1 MTRYADRAGSAGGA
15 ARRNAAEDDGHQNRE
30 SRPLTAPALTESP
43 LPPRP
48 PTTGAAAGTPWED
61 EGPDDRARRRG
72 RTGPA
77 VSDNQNLLA
86 EQRRALILDEVR
98 RRGGVRVNE
107 LTRKLSVSDM
117 TVRRDLDALS
127 RQGVIEKVHG
137 GAVPVVEA
145 STHEPGFE
153 AKSALELSAKEDIAR
168 AAAAM
173 AVPGSA
179 IALSG
184 GTTTYALAH
193 HLLEVP
199 DLTVVTNSTRVAE
212 VFHTGQRAGGA
223 GGQRPG
229 AAMVV
234 LTGGVRTPSDS
245 LVGPVA
251 DQAIRSLHFD
261 VLFLGVH
268 GISVEAGL
276 STPNLGEA
284 ETNRQF
290 VRSARRVVVVAD
302 HTKWGT
308 VGLSSFATLDQ
319 VDALVTDSGLSAE
332 AREEIAEY
340 LPGLVVAGESAVPG
354 EPVRG
359 ESVRGESVA
368 VGESADRSVSQ
379 DG

>member
-1 MTRYADRAGSAGGA
+1 LS
-15 ARRNAAEDDGHQNRE
+15 E
-30 SRPLTAPALTESP
+30 
-43 LPPRP
+43 
-48 PTTGAAAGTPWED
+48 
-61 EGPDDRARRRG
+61 
-72 RTGPA
+72 
-77 VSDNQNLLA
+77 NQNLLA

-117 TVRRDLDALS
+117 TVRRDLDALA

-153 AKSALELSAKEDIAR
+153 AKSTLELTAKEDIAR

-184 GTTTYALAH
+184 GTTTYALAQ
-193 HLLEVP
+193 HLLDVP
-199 DLTVVTNSTRVAE
+199 ELTVVTNSVRVAD
-212 VFHTGQRAGGA
+212 VFHAAQRLTGGPRAG
-223 GGQRPG
+223 
-229 AAMVV
+229 AATVV

-251 DQAIRSLHFD
+251 DQAIGSLHFD

-276 STPNLGEA
+276 STPNLAEA
-284 ETNRQF
+284 ETNRRF
-290 VRSARRVVVVAD
+290 VQSARRVVVVAD

-308 VGLSSFATLDQ
+308 VGLSSFATLEQ
-319 VDALVTDSGLSAE
+319 VDTFITDSGLSAG
-332 AREEIAEY
+332 AREEIEEH
-340 LPGLVVAGESAVPG
+340 LPGLVVAGETAAGDLS
-354 EPVRG
+354 
-359 ESVRGESVA
+359 ES
-368 VGESADRSVSQ
+368 
-379 DG
+379 

>member
-1 MTRYADRAGSAGGA
+1 MSR
-15 ARRNAAEDDGHQNRE
+15 
-30 SRPLTAPALTESP
+30 RPLRTV
-43 LPPRP
+43 RQR
-48 PTTGAAAGTPWED
+48 
-61 EGPDDRARRRG
+61 EGPD
-72 RTGPA
+72 PA
-77 VSDNQNLLA
+77 LSENQNLLA

-117 TVRRDLDALS
+117 TIRRDLDALA

-168 AAAAM
+168 AAAAL

-184 GTTTYALAH
+184 GTTTFALAR
-193 HLLEVP
+193 HLLDVP
-199 DLTVVTNSTRVAE
+199 DLTVVTNSVRVAD
-212 VFHTGQRAGGA
+212 VFHDAQRPAGGRGA
-223 GGQRPG
+223 RPG
-229 AAMVV
+229 AATVV

-251 DQAIRSLHFD
+251 DRAIDSLHFD

-268 GISVEAGL
+268 GISAEAGL
-276 STPNLGEA
+276 STPNLAEA
-284 ETNRQF
+284 ETNRRF
-290 VRSARRVVVVAD
+290 VRAARRIVVVAD

-308 VGLSSFATLDQ
+308 VGLSSFATLEE
-319 VDALVTDSGLSAE
+319 VDTFVTDAGLAPRTRAKIGE
-332 AREEIAEY
+332 H
-340 LPGLVVAGESAVPG
+340 LPGLLVAGDALDG
-354 EPVRG
+354 
-359 ESVRGESVA
+359 
-368 VGESADRSVSQ
+368 ADGASPAE
-379 DG
+379 G

>member
-1 MTRYADRAGSAGGA
+1 MS
-15 ARRNAAEDDGHQNRE
+15 E
-30 SRPLTAPALTESP
+30 
-43 LPPRP
+43 
-48 PTTGAAAGTPWED
+48 
-61 EGPDDRARRRG
+61 
-72 RTGPA
+72 
-77 VSDNQNLLA
+77 NQNLLA

-107 LTRKLSVSDM
+107 LTRKLNVSDM
-117 TVRRDLDALS
+117 TVRRDLDALA

-153 AKSALELSAKEDIAR
+153 AKSALELTAKEDIAR

-184 GTTTYALAH
+184 GTTTYALAQQ
-193 HLLEVP
+193 LLDVP
-199 DLTVVTNSTRVAE
+199 DLTVVTNSVRVAD
-212 VFHTGQRAGGA
+212 VFHAAQRPGGA
-223 GGQRPG
+223 SGARPG
-229 AAMVV
+229 AATVV

-251 DQAIRSLHFD
+251 DQAIASLHFD

-276 STPNLGEA
+276 STPNLAEA
-284 ETNRQF
+284 ETNRRF
-290 VRSARRVVVVAD
+290 VQSARRVVVVAD

-308 VGLSSFATLDQ
+308 VGLSSFATLEQ
-319 VDALVTDSGLSAE
+319 VDTFVTDAGLSAA
-332 AREEIAEY
+332 AREEIEEQ
-340 LPGLVVAGESAVPG
+340 LPGLVVAG
-354 EPVRG
+354 
-359 ESVRGESVA
+359 
-368 VGESADRSVSQ
+368 RSG
-379 DG
+379 DTGA